1 MGEKTM
7 TELELIRQEGLKVD
21 NMLCFA
27 LYAAAR
33 TAVDA
38 YRPRLD
44 KLGITYQQYLVL
56 LLLWQREPRTIKDIG
71 AALYLDSG
79 TLSPLLKR
87 LEKKGL
93 INRQRDTQDERL
105 VNISLTPEGHAFKEN
120 IRDLPEVLF
129 CQIGWPIEE
138 FGSLIE
144 RLHNLTGRI
153 NSLPENNLQP
163 AG

>member
-1 MGEKTM
+1 M

-33 TAVDA
+33 TAVES
-38 YRPRLD
+38 YRPVLD
-44 KLGITYQQYLVL
+44 KLGITYPQYLVL
-56 LLLWQREPRTIKDIG
+56 LLLWEREPRTIKDIG
-71 AALYLDSG
+71 TALYLDSG

-105 VNISLTPEGHAFKEN
+105 VNITLTPEGRAFKEN
-120 IRDLPEVLF
+120 IKHLPEMLF

-144 RLHNLTGRI
+144 RLHSLTDRI
-153 NSLPENNLQP
+153 NSLQEQSLPQ